1 MSLGIGEI
9 VVIIIAIV
17 ILFGGKKIPE
27 LARAL
32 GRASYEFK
40 KARESIE
47 KEITAAESE
56 AKKIE
61 NAVKAGATTETK
73 ESGKSNS

>member
-1 MSLGIGEI
+1 MSLGIWEI
-9 VVIIIAIV
+9 VVIVLAVV

-47 KEITAAESE
+47 NEISAAESE

-61 NAVKAGATTETK
+61 NAVTVKK
-73 ESGKSNS
+73 ENSDKI